1 VSEADNAPLA
11 FVEGL
16 IASVARSHPDIGQAL
31 QDEVRDLI
39 TLQGAP
45 QRAVGFLISALA
57 SLDPAVFV
65 IILDD
70 LEHLTSLDSQKVL
83 QYLVEHLPVNG
94 HLYLLTRVD
103 PPLPLPR
110 LRVRGQLLELRAA
123 ELRFTDEEVTA
134 FLKRAPGL
142 NLSPAEVAELTTRAE
157 GWIAPLWLAANAL
170 SRFAANLDDVW
181 EGLFAYLRE
190 EVLVSQPPEVRSF
203 LLHSAV
209 LDRLGP
215 GLCQAVL
222 DVPESVDGPA
232 DWLAELERRNL
243 FLRRVVPQT
252 PHTEPQYVYHPLFLA
267 FLRAELPH
275 RLSSAE
281 VETLHRRA
289 AEAWEQYDDLEQALF
304 HCQKAGDEQG
314 IARLLAIIAPTYLQQ
329 GRLEPLARWLD
340 QLGPAVRDQHP
351 RLTLNAGQLRQAEG
365 RLEEARLLYLRAAA
379 DFEAQQDS
387 AAQGDSLLALAELE
401 LLRGRYA
408 EGIELGW
415 QAMACWDEANIQ
427 HRTAALC
434 AIGQLQA
441 CQGDLADAES
451 TLKRAKR
458 LVLGHGYPLLAF
470 RVLRIQAWIAY
481 LQGAYHRA
489 MGLSRLAE
497 QEAGHDVSPEV
508 VEAFRNP
515 VPAILREWGEGE
527 VAWEAAHRRLE
538 AVRRTQDRL
547 ALSHAYADLGN
558 LHLDREQFAEAE
570 SAFRQAIAEAETAG
584 GDGLHRLCGDV
595 LIVHAYFLQG
605 RAVEAAEVSE
615 AALHRCQARSAA
627 PLELALAQTAVA
639 LAHIHGRSLLESF
652 RQLLEVYRTFDR
664 LGVRYGVFVSATL
677 IALVCLWA
685 DHQRQA
691 RRYLTR
697 ALALASAEGYVR
709 TIVASRRVL
718 LPLMLFALREG
729 VEPRF
734 VGQVLAQMGPEVL
747 ESVVE
752 MTQAA
757 DARIRRRATAVLGV
771 IGAQEESWESAM
783 VALERLAR
791 DPDPEVRFVAAQA
804 RRGISS

>member
-1 VSEADNAPLA
+1 MVEEKGQEALLLCLLGEPQLFYGESSLTELLAQKEQALLIYLACQPEHRFSREHLATLLWGEISQSRARYNLRRALWHLRRIFAQIGLPSEAFLTVEGSWICASPTIPCWVDVHDFERVLQACFQDPQSRFSSASEGIRRIRRALDLYQGDFLAGFSVLNAPNFEEWLTLERERLFLLLLRALTSLIQGFIARGERNEAIAVCQRLLVLDPLQEDIHRLLMRLYWETGQRTQALRQYRTYRDLLQRELSVEPLEETRDLYQLILQHEVSPTSASSLILTSRLTPPSPAPESLSRPRLFSLLDRGLTVRLTLLSAPPGYGKTTLLGQWLAARGSTELAEVSQSGLGQPRELPSQQGPLFAWYTVSEADNAPLA

-190 EVLVSQPPEVRSF
+190 EVLLFQPPEVRSF

-209 LDRLGP
+209 LDRLNP

-243 FLRRVVPQT
+243 FLRRVVPQA

-289 AEAWEQYDDLEQALF
+289 AEAWERYDDLEQALF
-304 HCQKAGDEQG
+304 HCQQAGDEQG
-314 IARLLAIIAPTYLQQ
+314 IARLLAIIAP
-329 GRLEPLARWLD
+329 
-340 QLGPAVRDQHP
+340 
-351 RLTLNAGQLRQAEG
+351 N
-365 RLEEARLLYLRAAA
+365 
-379 DFEAQQDS
+379 
-387 AAQGDSLLALAELE
+387 
-401 LLRGRYA
+401 
-408 EGIELGW
+408 
-415 QAMACWDEANIQ
+415 
-427 HRTAALC
+427 
-434 AIGQLQA
+434 
-441 CQGDLADAES
+441 
-451 TLKRAKR
+451 
-458 LVLGHGYPLLAF
+458 
-470 RVLRIQAWIAY
+470 
-481 LQGAYHRA
+481 
-489 MGLSRLAE
+489 
-497 QEAGHDVSPEV
+497 
-508 VEAFRNP
+508 
-515 VPAILREWGEGE
+515 
-527 VAWEAAHRRLE
+527 
-538 AVRRTQDRL
+538 
-547 ALSHAYADLGN
+547 
-558 LHLDREQFAEAE
+558 
-570 SAFRQAIAEAETAG
+570 
-584 GDGLHRLCGDV
+584 
-595 LIVHAYFLQG
+595 YF
-605 RAVEAAEVSE
+605 
-615 AALHRCQARSAA
+615 
-627 PLELALAQTAVA
+627 
-639 LAHIHGRSLLESF
+639 
-652 RQLLEVYRTFDR
+652 DN
-664 LGVRYGVFVSATL
+664 
-677 IALVCLWA
+677 
-685 DHQRQA
+685 
-691 RRYLTR
+691 
-697 ALALASAEGYVR
+697 
-709 TIVASRRVL
+709 
-718 LPLMLFALREG
+718 
-729 VEPRF
+729 
-734 VGQVLAQMGPEVL
+734 
-747 ESVVE
+747 
-752 MTQAA
+752 
-757 DARIRRRATAVLGV
+757 
-771 IGAQEESWESAM
+771 
-783 VALERLAR
+783 
-791 DPDPEVRFVAAQA
+791 VRFQDE
-804 RRGISS
+804 SS